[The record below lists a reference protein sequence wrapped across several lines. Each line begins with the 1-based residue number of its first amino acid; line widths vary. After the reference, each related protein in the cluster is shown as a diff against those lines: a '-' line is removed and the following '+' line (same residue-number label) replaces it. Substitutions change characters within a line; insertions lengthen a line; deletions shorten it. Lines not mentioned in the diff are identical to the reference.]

1 MTITGKP
8 AINPVKV
15 LELTGVAAA
24 ISAARQ
30 RLEAL
35 EKEVNSI
42 SLQAGQSSLSASQS
56 SASIS
61 DLQSQISVLRSR
73 VDALSTDTD
82 VQVFRADRP
91 IQVNTAVYASSDG
104 GVSQVSPGDPV
115 AIYGV
120 IGVAV
125 GSAVTGANVSVR
137 LRGTM
142 QIVSAVFEPG
152 GPVYVG
158 VDGLTQFPDYINVAV
173 PVGVAAGTDRLDVM
187 PGWPALQ
194 SPGVY
199 SEYETFLPAT
209 WGLVRDAVSL
219 AADFNAASNGIVV
232 RTGVD
237 DITTR
242 TLTAPAAGL
251 TIGNASGAS
260 GNPTFALANDM
271 LALEGLGSTGIAVRS
286 ATDTWVQRSIA
297 PGAGI
302 AVTNGSGVAGDPT
315 VAIDATTLFANPTA
329 SVGLT
334 AVNGSASTAMRSDA
348 APALDQG
355 ITPTWTGTHT
365 FSNSV
370 VGASFRPTSSSAPTV
385 GMYLPAA
392 TSLGFTGVNFGFNNA
407 SPATFNQN
415 QVGGVVIGD
424 GTSSPGLTIFSSTTG
439 LCAVSFARGTSGA
452 QQYDGS
458 FEYDQGARAL
468 FLRAASVRY
477 LSVNQNGNGNVRLPL
492 DNQQLEF
499 GIGRD
504 LQVYHDGTDSVL
516 RNDTGLMK
524 FMSGGTVQ
532 VQYDTTYFD
541 QRTQVRK
548 SGTLTPPQITA
559 NQNDYAPAPGTG
571 VAFNVAYRLRIN
583 SDAARDITGLTGGAD
598 GRELFITNT
607 GSFAITLKNASGSST
622 AANRFEMGADVILG
636 SNVSV
641 LIQYDGTSSRWRAA

>member
-61 DLQSQISVLRSR
+61 NLQSQISVLRSR

-209 WGLVRDAVSL
+209 WGLVRAAVSL

-242 TLTAPAAGL
+242 TLTG
-251 TIGNASGAS
+251 TSNRV
-260 GNPTFALANDM
+260 T
-271 LALEGLGSTGIAVRS
+271 
-286 ATDTWVQRSIA
+286 
-297 PGAGI
+297 
-302 AVTNGSGVAGDPT
+302 VTNGGGDSGDPT
-315 VAIDATTLFANPTA
+315 IDISSSYVGQASITTLGTITTGVWNGTTVAAGFGGTGQSTYAVGDLLYASGTTTLSKLADVATGNALISGGVDTAPSWGKIGLSTHVSGNLPVTNLNSGTGASATTFWRGDGTWAAPAGGITGLANPTA
-329 SVGLT
+329 SVGLS
-334 AVNGSASTAMRSDA
+334 AVNGSATTAMRSDG
-348 APALDQG
+348 APALDQS
-355 ITPTWTGTHT
+355 ITPTWTGFHVFTANPTALPASPVSAAIRIAGTDAGVGTSILVDT
-365 FSNSV
+365 FGGAGVMAFRRSGGTAASPTSV
-370 VGASFRPTSSSAPTV
+370 TSGQGVFNLQGFGYAGSGYTATAPAVMSFNATENWTSTAQGSRAQFLVTPNGSTGASRVLAWT
-385 GMYLPAA
+385 
-392 TSLGFTGVNFGFNNA
+392 
-407 SPATFNQN
+407 
-415 QVGGVVIGD
+415 
-424 GTSSPGLTIFSSTTG
+424 LTTT
-439 LCAVSFARGTSGA
+439 AMA
-452 QQYDGS
+452 
-458 FEYDQGARAL
+458 
-468 FLRAASVRY
+468 
-477 LSVNQNGNGNVRLPL
+477 LPL
-492 DNQQLEF
+492 DNQELQ
-499 GIGRD
+499 IGAGTD
-504 LQVYHDGTDSVL
+504 LRAYHNGTDSVIE
-516 RNDTGLMK
+516 NDTGNLILRV
-524 FMSGGTVQ
+524 GGELSI
-532 VQYDTTYFD
+532 DEITT
-541 QRTQVRK
+541 
-548 SGTLTPPQITA
+548 GTT
-559 NQNDYAPAPGTG
+559 APA
-571 VAFNVAYRLRIN
+571 A
-583 SDAARDITGLTGGAD
+583 GGA
-598 GRELFITNT
+598 GALPATPAGYATFIINGTARE
-607 GSFAITLKNASGSST
+607 FA
-622 AANRFEMGADVILG
+622 
-636 SNVSV
+636 
-641 LIQYDGTSSRWRAA
+641 YY